1 MQDERFG
8 PNDCVECVF
17 LVPITDAWM
26 LNRIPIVEDALL
38 ESFGGFSMD
47 NSTVKGQWKDS
58 DGNVHADSSRRFTC
72 AVNACQISK
81 LRSIVRDVCR
91 EFDQQCIYFS
101 VAGRVEFVAK

>member
-8 PNDCVECVF
+8 PNDCVECSF

-26 LNRIPIVEDALL
+26 ANRIPIVRDILL
-38 ESFGGFSMD
+38 EAFGGYSED
-47 NSTVKGQWKDS
+47 LGDVRGQWKDS
-58 DGNVHADSSRRFTC
+58 DGNVHSDQSVRFHC
-72 AVNACQISK
+72 AVNNCAVHK